1 MPRLFGKRGR
11 RPTDRARRGARKC
24 HPAVAAN
31 TRAELEMRIKNP
43 TFIGDA
49 K

>member
-1 MPRLFGKRGR
+1 MFGKRGR
-11 RPTDRARRGARKC
+11 RPPARARRESQEV

-31 TRAELEMRIKNP
+31 TKAEVEMRIKNP